1 MKIETIWM
9 LEFFQ
14 EIKNIH
20 GKEPR
25 ITAWRGPI
33 LRSRGK
39 KRPKEIG
46 SDRGFNV
53 EDEKQK
59 IVMSCMP
66 VNKIFDE
73 GSSSPNVK
81 YCRGFC
87 N

>member
-1 MKIETIWM
+1 M

-14 EIKNIH
+14 GIKHVN
-20 GKEPR
+20 GKGLR
-25 ITAWRGPI
+25 ITAWRGSI

-39 KRPKEIG
+39 KRSKEIG
-46 SDRGFNV
+46 NDRRFKV

-59 IVMSCMP
+59 VVMSCMP

-73 GSSSPNVK
+73 GSSPNVK

>member
-14 EIKNIH
+14 EIKHINQK
-20 GKEPR
+20 GPR

-33 LRSRGK
+33 LRS
-39 KRPKEIG
+39 KEIG
-46 SDRGFNV
+46 SDRRFKV

-59 IVMSCMP
+59 IVMYYMP
-66 VNKIFDE
+66 VDKIFDE
-73 GSSSPNVK
+73 GSSSPSVK